1 MLAHRRLSAPGGD
14 RSAALLYAKSSAFC
28 EQPLDGRER
37 QAASKTIS
45 ILVKGRMRSAPE
57 RSLLST
63 RPRRGAWHG
72 RTLPALMLALA
83 SAIAGCATSGPRP
96 AATVASKEPYL
107 LLRLSERRLYV
118 KDDDVVPPHEGFP
131 VAIGKPQYPTPTG
144 RFQVVELVKD
154 PDFLVFDFSNPSRRD
169 RGRIPPGPN
178 NPLGLR
184 WIAFTEAHGWAV
196 GFHGTKG
203 THVLGQAVSHGC
215 VRMSNPDIVRVY
227 DRIKLGT
234 PVIVEP

>member
-1 MLAHRRLSAPGGD
+1 MP
-14 RSAALLYAKSSAFC
+14 KSPTFC
-28 EQPLDGRER
+28 EQPLNGRER

-45 ILVKGRMRSAPE
+45 ILVEGRMRSAPDG
-57 RSLLST
+57 SLLST
-63 RPRRGAWHG
+63 RLRRGASLG
-72 RTLPALMLALA
+72 RTLLRSAMAVALVSGIVA
-83 SAIAGCATSGPRP
+83 CASGPSP
-96 AATVASKEPYL
+96 APTVERKEPYL

-169 RGRIPPGPN
+169 RGRIAPGPN

-184 WIAFTEAHGWAV
+184 WIGFTEAHGWAV

-215 VRMSNPDIVRVY
+215 VRMANPDIVRVF

-234 PVIVEP
+234 PVVVEP